1 MQINTKQIKQMLK
14 QIDLDAIEVGLF
26 SICPVTDKKVG
37 LGVKLINTPVRTSP
51 RKGTPIFKLL
61 DNMYE
66 QLEQLKTNLN

>member
-14 QIDLDAIEVGLF
+14 QIDLDAIKVGLF

-37 LGVKLINTPVRTSP
+37 LGVKLINRPVRTSP
-51 RKGTPIFKLL
+51 RKGAPIFKLL
-61 DNMYE
+61 DNMYQ